1 MDKVLVLNSDYT
13 PINVTTVIRGYVLVL
28 KGKAE
33 ILKSAD
39 KPIKSGKTNVPK
51 PLVIRLLSYVRFRM
65 KVLKINRHRIFKRDN
80 HECVYCGS
88 SKHLTIDH
96 ILPKSRGG
104 LNTWTNLVTCC
115 RTCNR
120 IKDNKT
126 PDEANMKLRY
136 KPFEPTIFSNVINPQ
151 IEDIWVEF
159 QKEFMS

>member
-13 PINVTTVIRGYVLVL
+13 PINVTSVIRGYVLVL

-33 ILKSAD
+33 ILKSAE
-39 KPIKSGKTNVPK
+39 KPIVSGKTNVPK
-51 PLVIRLLSYVRFRM
+51 PLVIRLLSYVRFRV
-65 KVLKINRHRIFKRDN
+65 KSLKINRHRIFRRDN
-80 HECVYCGS
+80 HECVYCGG

-104 LNTWTNLVTCC
+104 NNTWTNLVTCC

-151 IEDIWVEF
+151 IEDIWIEF